1 MVSGFQVTI
10 EERFKRGLKRLSL
23 GCFRRFQSFQADNLA
38 QRVCPIGT
46 THRPA
51 RPLSRPSLVRSV
63 EQVGDERSAPGQD
76 SARHAP
82 EPEVASKE
90 LNAPDVRFLLKT
102 PEGVLVA
109 QRLVGNRAVHRLL
122 RPGSPTTASSD
133 GELEKGEARPGTG
146 VHEGALFPGV
156 GPRIAVSRDAAGATV
171 PPSGDGDQT
180 ITGNA
185 GDSAQPL
192 DGGAGNVTYSY
203 SKNSSSGG
211 NFQFTDPD
219 YNTLMATLTARM
231 GREEIGRCFP
241 NLTLVLNGISVPQDG
256 STVNVPDDSAPVK
269 TGTFTVVDNITLP
282 TWTNVAAP
290 AVQDAQRAEW
300 NRYATAV
307 AAHEDLHAADDKS
320 TYDPVGATLGQKKIG
335 AAIDAV
341 SAATT
346 AANAKAGPRDASN
359 PPPTLNP
366 VGTTKVP

>member
-1 MVSGFQVTI
+1 
-10 EERFKRGLKRLSL
+10 
-23 GCFRRFQSFQADNLA
+23 
-38 QRVCPIGT
+38 
-46 THRPA
+46 
-51 RPLSRPSLVRSV
+51 
-63 EQVGDERSAPGQD
+63 VGDERCAPGQD

-82 EPEVASKE
+82 EPEVAHEE
-90 LNAPDVRFLLKT
+90 LSAPDVRFLLNT
-102 PEGVLVA
+102 PESILAA

-122 RPGSPTTASSD
+122 NPGSPTTPSSV
-133 GELEKGEARPGTG
+133 GGLEIGQA
-146 VHEGALFPGV
+146 HEGALLPSV
-156 GPRIAVSRDAAGATV
+156 GSPTAVSRDAAGATV

-180 ITGNA
+180 ITGNG

-192 DGGAGNVTYSY
+192 GGGAGNVTYSY

-241 NLTLVLNGISVPQDG
+241 NLTLVLNGINVPQDG

-346 AANAKAGPRDASN
+346 AANAKAAPRDASN

>member
-1 MVSGFQVTI
+1 VQSGRVLLPADRCLRRAQV
-10 EERFKRGLKRLSL
+10 LS
-23 GCFRRFQSFQADNLA
+23 GRHLA
-38 QRVCPIGT
+38 QRVGPIGT
-46 THRPA
+46 THRRA
-51 RPLSRPSLVRSV
+51 RPLSLPSPNRSV
-63 EQVGDERSAPGQD
+63 ERVGDERSAPSQD

-82 EPEVASKE
+82 EPEAASRE
-90 LNAPDVRFLLKT
+90 TNGADIPFLLKT
-102 PEGVLVA
+102 PESVLAA
-109 QRLVGNRAVHRLL
+109 QRLIGNRAVQRLL
-122 RPGSPTTASSD
+122 SPDWPTSD
-133 GELEKGEARPGTG
+133 SAFGKGEARPGTG
-146 VHEGALFPGV
+146 VHEGALSASV
-156 GPRIAVSRDAAGATV
+156 GPPVVVSRDVAVGT
-171 PPSGDGDQT
+171 SGGGDQT

-185 GDSAQPL
+185 GDLAQPL
-192 DGGAGNVTYSY
+192 GGGGGSVTYSY

-219 YNTLMATLTARM
+219 YNTLMAALTARM

-241 NLTLVLNGISVPQDG
+241 NLTLVLNGITVPQDG

-282 TWTNVAAP
+282 TWTNVSSP

-307 AAHEDLHAADDKS
+307 AAHEDLHAADDKG
-320 TYDPVGATLGQKKIG
+320 TYDPVGTTLGQKKIG

>member
-1 MVSGFQVTI
+1 M
-10 EERFKRGLKRLSL
+10 
-23 GCFRRFQSFQADNLA
+23 
-38 QRVCPIGT
+38 
-46 THRPA
+46 
-51 RPLSRPSLVRSV
+51 
-63 EQVGDERSAPGQD
+63 EQVGDERCAPGQD

-82 EPEVASKE
+82 EPEVASQE
-90 LNAPDVRFLLKT
+90 LDAPDVRSLLNT
-102 PEGVLVA
+102 PESILAA

-122 RPGSPTTASSD
+122 RLSSPTTPSSD
-133 GELEKGEARPGTG
+133 GGLEKGEPRPGTG
-146 VHEGALFPGV
+146 VQEDALFPYV
-156 GPRIAVSRDAAGATV
+156 GPPVAVSRDAAGATV
-171 PPSGDGDQT
+171 LPSGDGGQT
-180 ITGNA
+180 ITGN
-185 GDSAQPL
+185 GVDSAQPL

-241 NLTLVLNGISVPQDG
+241 NLTLVLNGINVPQDG

-269 TGTFTVVDNITLP
+269 TGTFTVADNITLP

>member
-1 MVSGFQVTI
+1 MWPQFGACQ
-10 EERFKRGLKRLSL
+10 SL
-23 GCFRRFQSFQADNLA
+23 LPPGPILPGRHLA
-38 QRVCPIGT
+38 RSVCPIGT

-51 RPLSRPSLVRSV
+51 RPLSRPSLNRSV
-63 EQVGDERSAPGQD
+63 ERVGDERSAPSQD

-82 EPEVASKE
+82 EPEVASRE
-90 LNAPDVRFLLKT
+90 TNASDVPLALKT
-102 PEGVLVA
+102 PESVLAA
-109 QRLVGNRAVHRLL
+109 QRLVGNRAVQRLL
-122 RPGSPTTASSD
+122 RPHWPTSDAGSGKD
-133 GELEKGEARPGTG
+133 EARPGTG
-146 VHEGALFPGV
+146 VHEGALFASV
-156 GPRIAVSRDAAGATV
+156 GPPVVASRDAADATV
-171 PPSGDGDQT
+171 GTSGGGDQT
-180 ITGNA
+180 IAGNA
-185 GDSAQPL
+185 GDLAQPL
-192 DGGAGNVTYSY
+192 GGGGGNVTYSY

-241 NLTLVLNGISVPQDG
+241 NLTLVLNGITVPQDG
-256 STVNVPDDSAPVK
+256 STVSVPDESAPVK
-269 TGTFTVVDNITLP
+269 TGTFSVVDNITLP
-282 TWTNVAAP
+282 TWTNVSSP

-320 TYDPVGATLGQKKIG
+320 AYDPVGATLGQKKIG

-346 AANAKAGPRDASN
+346 TANAKAGPRDASN